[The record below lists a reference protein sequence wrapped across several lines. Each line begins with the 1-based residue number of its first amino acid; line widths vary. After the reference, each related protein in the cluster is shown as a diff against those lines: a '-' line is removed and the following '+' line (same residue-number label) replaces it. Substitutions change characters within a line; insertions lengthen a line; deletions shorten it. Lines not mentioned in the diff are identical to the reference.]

1 MKWSNNDIFFAAQNV
16 CFWHKADIA
25 QLSSNV
31 RFWGLVLEQLHFN
44 SHNQTKVV
52 LDRGVR
58 DYLVRAIRK
67 PR

>member
-1 MKWSNNDIFFAAQNV
+1 MPDADDSVATKQPLSPIPPYLSEGMKVSRM
-16 CFWHKADIA
+16 
-25 QLSSNV
+25 LE
-31 RFWGLVLEQLHFN
+31 VLEQLHFN